1 MKPDY
6 NAYRYGAGQLVALI
20 LLGMGCSS
28 SSSDAIGVQ
37 PGQLAA
43 IVLNPATV
51 TMSPTGTQ
59 VFVASCRDIQGV
71 PVACPDLNWTVNG
84 GTRQSTSTAADTVG
98 LFTAGSSTGIF
109 SVSVNTGSHHQSAT
123 ITIVTGNN
131 NTPNVTVDPAQTF
144 QTWEAWEVASTN
156 SADPPY
162 SYSTALADSVTHLAA
177 NELGINRI
185 RLQATWNNIETDG
198 TSSGNPD
205 SPFSWKNDNAD
216 PNSTNA
222 AGFRW
227 TEFDKIVTKWVLPL
241 KQRVGA
247 DFLLN
252 LNVVC
257 MQSSCAP
264 VRANSAEYAEF
275 GVTVLEHLRS
285 TFNLTPQY
293 FELMLEPQVTGTEL
307 GQDWAALRSRMQAAG
322 FTGVKFI
329 APSLVN
335 SNQTVSYANAVM
347 AVPGNPSLDEIS
359 YHRYGAPTGSTLPNI
374 AQLGGSIGANTSM
387 LEHIGADQD
396 ELYDDLT
403 EANNSAWQQ
412 YILAGPVP
420 SNPATKQGKYIF
432 VTPATG
438 AITLEPG
445 AWYLRQYMKYIRRGA
460 LRVGATSTSGLIRPV
475 AFKRPDG
482 KLVLVANTTAA
493 ATLDVG
499 GLPAGDYQVSFSTA
513 AQPGAVGAVQTILAG
528 QTLTTTIPASGVI
541 TISATP

>member
-1 MKPDY
+1 MKPGY
-6 NAYRYGAGQLVALI
+6 NPYRYGAGQLAALLI
-20 LLGMGCSS
+20 LGLGCSGS
-28 SSSDAIGVQ
+28 GSDAIGVQ
-37 PGQLAA
+37 PGQLAV

-51 TMSPTGTQ
+51 TMSPTGTRL
-59 VFVASCRDIQGV
+59 FVASCRDIQGI
-71 PVACPDLNWTVNG
+71 PVACPDLNWTVSG
-84 GTRQSTSTAADTVG
+84 GTRQSTSTAADTAG

-109 SVSVNTGSHHQSAT
+109 TVSVSAGSHHQSAT
-123 ITIVTGNN
+123 VTIVSGNN

-162 SYSTALADSVTHLAA
+162 SYSTALADSVTHLAV

-205 SPFSWKNDNAD
+205 SPFLWKNDNAD

-227 TEFDKIVTKWVLPL
+227 IEFDKIVSKWVLPL
-241 KQRVGA
+241 KQRAGA

-252 LNVVC
+252 VNIVC
-257 MQSSCAP
+257 MTSSCAP
-264 VRANSAEYAEF
+264 VRANAAEYAEF

-293 FELMLEPQVTGTEL
+293 FELMLEPQITGTEL
-307 GQDWAALRSRMQAAG
+307 GQDWAALRARMQAAG
-322 FTGVKFI
+322 FSGVKFI

-335 SNQTVSYANAVM
+335 SNPTVSYANAVM
-347 AVPGNPSLDEIS
+347 AVAGNPSLDEVS
-359 YHRYGAPTGSTLPNI
+359 YHRYGAPTGNTLPNI
-374 AQLGGSIGANTSM
+374 AQLASSIGANTSM
-387 LEHIGADQD
+387 LEHIGADQN

-403 EANNSAWQQ
+403 KANNSAWQR
-412 YILAGPVP
+412 YTLAGPVP
-420 SNPATKQGKYIF
+420 NNPGAQRSKLIF
-432 VTPATG
+432 VTPSTG
-438 AITLEPG
+438 AITLDPS

-460 LRVGATSTSGLIRPV
+460 VRVGASSSSGAIKPV
-475 AFKRPDG
+475 AFERPDG
-482 KLVLVANTTAA
+482 KFVLVANTSAA

-513 AQPGAVGAVQTILAG
+513 AQPGAVGAVQTILPG
-528 QTLTTTIPASGVI
+528 QTLTTTIPATGVI
-541 TISATP
+541 TISGTP

>member
-1 MKPDY
+1 MDVAYKP
-6 NAYRYGAGQLVALI
+6 YRYGRGPLAALL
-20 LLGMGCSS
+20 LLGLGCTG
-28 SSSDAIGVQ
+28 SSSDAIGIQ
-37 PGQLAA
+37 PGQLAVIA
-43 IVLNPATV
+43 LTPATV
-51 TMSPTGTQ
+51 TMAPSGAQ
-59 VFVASCRDIQGV
+59 LFVASCRDIQGI

-84 GTRQSTSTAADTVG
+84 GTRQSTSTAADTAG

-109 SVSVNTGSHHQSAT
+109 SLSVSGGNRQQSAT
-123 ITIVTGNN
+123 VTIVTGNN
-131 NTPNVTVDPAQTF
+131 PPNVVVNPAQTF

-162 SYSTALADSVTHLAA
+162 SYSTALADSVTHLAV

-185 RLQATWNNIETDG
+185 RLQAAWNNIETDG

-205 SPFSWKNDNAD
+205 SPFLWKNDNAD

-241 KQRVGA
+241 KQRAGS

-252 LNVVC
+252 LNIVC

-264 VRANSAEYAEF
+264 VRANPAEYAEF

-307 GQDWAALRSRMQAAG
+307 GQDWAALRTRMQAAG
-322 FTGVKFI
+322 FSGIMFI

-335 SNQTVSYANAVM
+335 SNPTVSYANAVM
-347 AVPGNPSLDEIS
+347 AVAGNPSLDEIS
-359 YHRYGAPTGSTLPNI
+359 YHRYGAPTGNTLPNI
-374 AQLGGSIGANTSM
+374 AQLGSSLGANTSM
-387 LEHIGADQD
+387 LEHIGADQN

-403 EANNSAWQQ
+403 QANNSAWQR

-420 SNPATKQGKYIF
+420 SNPTAKQGKYIY
-432 VTPATG
+432 VTPSTG

-445 AWYLRQYMKYIRRGA
+445 TWYLRQYMKYIRRGA
-460 LRVGATSTSGLIRPV
+460 VRVAAISSSGTIKPV

-482 KLVLVANTTAA
+482 KLVVVANTGAA

-528 QTLTTTIPASGVI
+528 QTFTTTIPASGVI
-541 TISATP
+541 TISGTP

>member
-1 MKPDY
+1 MKPGY
-6 NAYRYGAGQLVALI
+6 NPYRYGAGQLAALL
-20 LLGMGCSS
+20 LLGLGCSG
-28 SSSDAIGVQ
+28 SDAIGVQ
-37 PGQLAA
+37 PGQLAV

-51 TMSPTGTQ
+51 TMSPAGTQ
-59 VFVASCRDIQGV
+59 LFVASCRDIQGI

-84 GTRQSTSTAADTVG
+84 GSRQSTSTGADTVG
-98 LFTAGSSTGIF
+98 LFTAGTSTGIF
-109 SVSVNTGSHHQSAT
+109 SVKVSAGSHQQSAT
-123 ITIVTGNN
+123 ITIVSGNN

-177 NELGINRI
+177 SELGINRI

-198 TSSGNPD
+198 SSSGNPD

-216 PNSTNA
+216 PNGTNA
-222 AGFRW
+222 GGFRW

-241 KQRVGA
+241 KQRAGA

-264 VRANSAEYAEF
+264 VRANPAEYAEF

-307 GQDWAALRSRMQAAG
+307 GQDWAALRTRMQAAG
-322 FTGVKFI
+322 FTGIKFI

-374 AQLGGSIGANTSM
+374 AQLAGSIGANTSM

-403 EANNSAWQQ
+403 KANNSAWQR

-420 SNPATKQGKYIF
+420 TTAQKQGKYIF
-432 VTPATG
+432 VTPSTG

-445 AWYLRQYMKYIRRGA
+445 TWYLRQYMKYIRRGA
-460 LRVGATSTSGLIRPV
+460 LRVGATSTSGTIKPV

-482 KLVLVANTTAA
+482 KLVLVANTSAA

-528 QTLTTTIPASGVI
+528 QTLTITIPASGVI
-541 TISATP
+541 TISGTP

>member
-1 MKPDY
+1 MKPGY
-6 NAYRYGAGQLVALI
+6 NPHRYGAGQLAALL
-20 LLGMGCSS
+20 LLGLGCSG
-28 SSSDAIGVQ
+28 SDAIGVQ
-37 PGQLAA
+37 PGQLAVIA
-43 IVLNPATV
+43 LTPATV
-51 TMSPTGTQ
+51 TISPSGTQ
-59 VFVASCRDIQGV
+59 LFVASCRDVQGI
-71 PVACPDLNWTVNG
+71 PVACPDLNWSVNG

-109 SVSVNTGSHHQSAT
+109 SVSVRTGSHQQSAT
-123 ITIVTGNN
+123 VTIVSGNN

-162 SYSTALADSVTHLAA
+162 SYSTAVADSVTHLAV

-198 TSSGNPD
+198 SPSGNPD
-205 SPFSWKNDNAD
+205 SPFLWKNDNAD
-216 PNSTNA
+216 PNSTNP

-227 TEFDKIVTKWVLPL
+227 VEFDHIVTKWVLPL
-241 KQRVGA
+241 KQRAGA
-247 DFLLN
+247 NFLLN
-252 LNVVC
+252 LNIVC

-264 VRANSAEYAEF
+264 VRANPAEYAEF

-307 GQDWAALRSRMQAAG
+307 GQDWAVLRTRMQAAG
-322 FTGVKFI
+322 FTGIKFI
-329 APSLVN
+329 APSLVS

-374 AQLGGSIGANTSM
+374 AQLAGSISANTSM

-403 EANNSAWQQ
+403 KANNSAWQR

-420 SNPATKQGKYIF
+420 SNPATEQGKYIF
-432 VTPATG
+432 VTPSTG

-460 LRVGATSTSGLIRPV
+460 VRVAATSSIGTIKPV
-475 AFKRPDG
+475 AFERPDG
-482 KLVLVANTTAA
+482 KFVLVANTSAA
-493 ATLDVG
+493 ATLNVG

-513 AQPGAVGAVQTILAG
+513 AQPGALGAVQTILAG
-528 QTLTTTIPASGVI
+528 QTFITTIPASGVI
-541 TISATP
+541 TISGTP

>member
-1 MKPDY
+1 MNAGY
-6 NAYRYGAGQLVALI
+6 NPYRYGAGQLAAL
-20 LLGMGCSS
+20 LLLSLGCSG
-28 SSSDAIGVQ
+28 SDAIGVQ
-37 PGQLAA
+37 PGQLAV

-51 TMSPTGTQ
+51 TMSPSGTQ
-59 VFVASCRDIQGV
+59 LFVASCRDIQGI
-71 PVACPDLNWTVNG
+71 PVSCPDLNWTVNG

-98 LFTAGSSTGIF
+98 LFTAGGSTGIF
-109 SVSVNTGSHHQSAT
+109 SVAVRVGSHQQSAT
-123 ITIVTGNN
+123 ITIVSGNN
-131 NTPNVTVDPAQTF
+131 NPPNVTVNAAQTF

-162 SYSTALADSVTHLAA
+162 TYSTALADSVTHLAV

-198 TSSGNPD
+198 TPSGNPD
-205 SPFSWKNDNAD
+205 SPFLWKNDNAD
-216 PNSTNA
+216 PTSTNA
-222 AGFRW
+222 GGFRW

-241 KQRVGA
+241 KQRAGA

-252 LNVVC
+252 LNIVC
-257 MQSSCAP
+257 MTSSCAL
-264 VRANSAEYAEF
+264 VRANPAEYAEF
-275 GVTVLEHLRS
+275 GVTVLEHLRT

-307 GQDWAALRSRMQAAG
+307 GLDWAALRARMQAAG
-322 FTGVKFI
+322 FTGIKFI

-335 SNQTVSYANAVM
+335 SNPTVSYANAVM
-347 AVPGNPSLDEIS
+347 AVGGNPSLDEIS
-359 YHRYGAPTGSTLPNI
+359 YHRYGAPTGNTLPNI
-374 AQLGGSIGANTSM
+374 AQLAGSIGANTSM

-403 EANNSAWQQ
+403 KANNSAWQR

-420 SNPATKQGKYIF
+420 GNPGTKQGKYIF
-432 VTPATG
+432 VTPSTG
-438 AITLEPG
+438 AITFEPG
-445 AWYLRQYMKYIRRGA
+445 TWYLRQYMKYIRRGA
-460 LRVGATSTSGLIRPV
+460 VRVGATSTSGTIKPV
-475 AFKRPDG
+475 AFQRPDG
-482 KLVLVANTTAA
+482 KLVVVANTSAA

-541 TISATP
+541 TISGTP